1 MSNREYKKL
10 ALFVLV
16 SSGLGASA
24 AFAATQGSLDS
35 TSTGSSDIDAIN
47 DSVKITD
54 VDDVAFP
61 DYGGSDTGAVN
72 QGDAFCVY
80 RNGGDGYSITA
91 SNPSGSEF
99 ALVGATDGDVLQYTV
114 ALSESD
120 DASSA
125 SAISYN
131 TAVNFTSGSVFVDC
145 SDEADGTNTAF
156 DIRFAEQELRDSS
169 SQDYTGTLQLLL
181 SPIQLSG
188 RVSKMLG
195 MKTPGWSL
203 LLVGFALL
211 SWSGPIKLSKWQ
223 QPFDMAL
230 PSNIDF
236 GIWDNSRTIATET
249 TFCQPL
255 PIRGRI
261 IPGRRTR
268 LSLPDQCRR
277 FQWRC

>member
-1 MSNREYKKL
+1 MNTKKL

-16 SSGLGASA
+16 SSGLGASTA
-24 AFAATQGSLDS
+24 LAATQGSLDS
-35 TSTGSSDIDAIN
+35 TSTGSSDITITIN

-61 DYGGSDTGAVN
+61 DYGASDTGAVN

-169 SQDYTGTLQLLL
+169 TQDYTGTLQLLL
-181 SPIQLSG
+181 SPI
-188 RVSKMLG
+188 
-195 MKTPGWSL
+195 
-203 LLVGFALL
+203 
-211 SWSGPIKLSKWQ
+211 
-223 QPFDMAL
+223 
-230 PSNIDF
+230 
-236 GIWDNSRTIATET
+236 
-249 TFCQPL
+249 
-255 PIRGRI
+255 
-261 IPGRRTR
+261 
-268 LSLPDQCRR
+268 
-277 FQWRC
+277 